1 MLLIRNANIIDG
13 TGKPS
18 YKGDIFV
25 AGDKIS
31 AIGAFPN
38 KKADTVIDALGLTVT
53 PGFIDVNNDSDHHLA
68 LLTHPSQDDFLKQG
82 ITTIIGGH
90 CGASLAP
97 LLYGSLESIRKWAN
111 PDLINVNWHWVS
123 EFFRV
128 MEKRKIGVN
137 FGTLV
142 GHSTIRRAIIGEDQ
156 RDLTD
161 KELNVFERI
170 VERSLKEGALGISS
184 GLGYAHAH
192 LTPYAEIRAL
202 VKIVA
207 RYNGVYSTH
216 LRDEQSGVEAAVTE
230 TTRLAEETGV
240 RTLISHL
247 RPLIGYESQIARA
260 VKHLRELPDTVDLHF
275 DLYPFGTSYLPIY
288 TLLPEWAKRGNLEAM
303 LSLVNS
309 PMHRGKLREGLAPS
323 AGFVPETLKS
333 IVIAKS
339 PGSDY
344 LVGKTL
350 GTFAA
355 SRELDVR
362 DAMLELMTMTRM
374 RAVLL
379 INNIN
384 KSIAERMV
392 FEPRALIAT
401 NSASLPHGA
410 DLEPE
415 RAIKTFTRFLELAR
429 VMPPSLFEQAVGK
442 ITAIPAKKFRLLGRG
457 MIKQGCYA
465 DLVCLD
471 GTNVVHTILNG
482 QVAVTNGVVT
492 PALAGRVL
500 RRG

>member
-25 AGDKIS
+25 AGDKVS

-38 KKADTVIDALGLTVT
+38 KKADVVIDALGLTVT

-90 CGASLAP
+90 CGSSLAP

-123 EFFRV
+123 EFFRTI
-128 MEKRKIGVN
+128 EKQGIGVN

-142 GHSTIRRAIIGEDQ
+142 GHSTIRRAIIGEDH

-161 KELNVFERI
+161 KELNVAEHV
-170 VERSLKEGALGISS
+170 VERSLKEGALGLST
-184 GLGYAHAH
+184 GLGYAHAV

-216 LRDEQSGVEAAVTE
+216 LRDEQSGVEASVAE
-230 TTRLAEETGV
+230 TIRLAEETKA

-247 RPLIGYESQIARA
+247 RPLIGFEPQVARA
-260 VKHLRELPDTVDLHF
+260 VKTIHALPDTVDLHF
-275 DLYPFGTSYLPIY
+275 DLYPFGTSYVPVY
-288 TLLPEWAKRGNLEAM
+288 TLLPAWAKRGNLESM
-303 LSLVNS
+303 LGTVNAA
-309 PMHRGKLREGLAPS
+309 MHRGKLREGL
-323 AGFVPETLKS
+323 VPVALEH

-350 GTFAA
+350 GGFAA
-355 SRELDVR
+355 SREMDVR
-362 DAMLELMTMTRM
+362 DALFELMTMTRM
-374 RAVLL
+374 RAVVL
-379 INNIN
+379 IDNIN
-384 KSIAERMV
+384 KGIAERMV
-392 FEPRALIAT
+392 FEPRAFVAT
-401 NSASLPHGA
+401 NSASLPPGNSA
-410 DLEPE
+410 LEPE
-415 RAIKTFTRFLELAR
+415 RAKETFTRFLELAR
-429 VMPPSLFEQAVGK
+429 IMPPSLFERAIEK
-442 ITAIPAKKFRLLGRG
+442 ITAIPAKTFRLTGRG
-457 MIKQGCYA
+457 IIKQGSYA

-471 GTNVVHTILNG
+471 GANVAHTILNG
-482 QVAVTNGVVT
+482 RLAVKDGAVT
-492 PALAGRVL
+492 PALLGRVL